1 MIEVRYAGAV
11 VGRTA
16 VVRELDTRGLFL
28 GIAEPLPV
36 GTPVILKI
44 GDESVAGKVS
54 AVAESQELAR
64 AGMRVRFADPASA
77 ALFGPPGE
85 AAPEVEAP
93 PSAKAPVAAV
103 ADAAPVSPASPTVTG
118 PRRIVVDASSDHPVP
133 EPSSTADLS
142 TGADAGD
149 AASAVGAGDG
159 KPGEGKPGDG
169 KAGDKAGDK
178 KNRRNKRR

>member
-16 VVRELDTRGLFL
+16 IVRELDTRGLFL
-28 GIAEPLPV
+28 GITEPLPV
-36 GTPVILKI
+36 GTAVTLKI

-77 ALFGPPGE
+77 ALFGTPGE
-85 AAPEVEAP
+85 AAPEAEPP
-93 PSAKAPVAAV
+93 PSAKAPVAPEMEGAS
-103 ADAAPVSPASPTVTG
+103 ADAAPVSLASPTATG
-118 PRRIVVDASSDHPVP
+118 PRRIVVDASSDHPAP
-133 EPSSTADLS
+133 EPSSAADLS
-142 TGADAGD
+142 TGVDAGD
-149 AASAVGAGDG
+149 GTGGD
-159 KPGEGKPGDG
+159 GKPGDG
-169 KAGDKAGDK
+169 KPGDK